1 MSKKLNIR
9 FYQNV
14 AILFYAIAATDKV
27 VRREEFNKLKEIVKS
42 KWLTVDETEDEF
54 QTDAAYQLEIVFDW
68 MASKEIDATKC
79 FNEFME
85 YKDEHEYFFTKEIK
99 TLVLKTA
106 EKIAAAFYGKNKSE
120 MMLLAELDKSFK
132 QIA

>member
-27 VRREEFNKLKEIVKS
+27 VRKEEFNKLKEIVKS